1 MPKKRTSEP
10 KSATIILRVTA
21 EDKRA
26 LEEKARERALTL
38 TEYLTRTGLGR
49 SARQRS
55 DVDAIN
61 LLRECADELKA
72 IHIALRGM
80 PTDDAVSAGAL
91 MDETMQAICTAIG
104 RVWQNESTA

>member
-1 MPKKRTSEP
+1 MPRYRVTDQ
-10 KSATIILRVTA
+10 KSATITLRVTA
-21 EDKRA
+21 EDKKT

-49 SARQRS
+49 SARQRA

-72 IHIALRGM
+72 IHASLRG
-80 PTDDAVSAGAL
+80 SAAGENARAAAT
-91 MDETMQAICTAIG
+91 MDQTMQAICAAIG
-104 RVWQNESTA
+104 RVWQNGEAT